1 MTSSGDEYIV
11 GFCNGCRNKVLGYVE
26 QAMAPEEPAGL
37 SSREYVQINQSLFSL
52 AHAYESRMAV
62 AEAQKP
68 TGLIL
73 SDRAVL
79 MVLGQF
85 APTNAAKL
93 STVMDINPGTVSV
106 HVQRLVTNGLVRRDQ
121 DTGDRR
127 NWWLT
132 LTEEGTAAY
141 DETIAG
147 TVDYTRDFLSAL
159 DKSEQR
165 TLHDLLVK
173 AAHSLGF
180 GWQ

>member
-1 MTSSGDEYIV
+1 M
-11 GFCNGCRNKVLGYVE
+11 E

-37 SSREYVQINQSLFSL
+37 SSREYVQINQARFSL
-52 AHAYESRMAV
+52 AHAYESRMAA
-62 AEAQKP
+62 AEAEKP
-68 TGLIL
+68 TGLML

-93 STVMDINPGTVSV
+93 STVMDINPGTISV
-106 HVQRLVTNGLVRRDQ
+106 YVQRLVTNGLARREQ

-132 LTEEGTAAY
+132 LTEEGRAAY

-147 TVDYTRDFLSAL
+147 PVDYTRDFLSAL
-159 DKSEQR
+159 DNNEQR
-165 TLHDLLVK
+165 TLHGLLLK

-180 GWQ
+180 EWQ